1 MERILDIVQIGY
13 TTQYEHLPE
22 WAFNEALLGGP
33 GFSVASEE
41 FTWGDYVVRT
51 GRGEVM
57 GMTRKDVDTLL
68 ANAAL
73 ITLVINKKQGMT
85 DGS

>member
-22 WAFNEALLGGP
+22 WVFNETLLGGP

-85 DGS
+85 DAS